1 MMAVTVK
8 WMNFRGA
15 KYENLGE
22 KKGLLELGS
31 CDKGCQSHGN
41 KYMESRDV

>member
-1 MMAVTVK
+1 MAVTVK